1 MRNIFYEEKIFHRY
15 ANTYERRCSREPS
28 VWVVET
34 LALSCMKALH
44 KFASLGIARRWRWS
58 SAFFFPFLL
67 DCLDT
72 PFLATSIPS
81 SILGRAY
88 ASLAC
93 NSMPGS
99 KIWMHS
105 ELEGR
110 QREETLLYCSLQDAH
125 FSSMILGYLRLI
137 FLRAN
142 HEYLCIYAK
151 FEGTKTHRLH
161 RNAGVT
167 KVWYLLVTLNIS
179 YDKHPMILILW

>member
-1 MRNIFYEEKIFHRY
+1 MRIFTFSIFPQLRNNWKYILWIVSRKLHCVKLIRNIFYEEKILSIDILTLMNEGV
-15 ANTYERRCSREPS
+15 AEAS
-28 VWVVET
+28 VRVVET

-110 QREETLLYCSLQDAH
+110 RREETLLYCKMRISPPWFLDICAW
-125 FSSMILGYLRLI
+125 SSY
-137 FLRAN
+137 
-142 HEYLCIYAK
+142 
-151 FEGTKTHRLH
+151 
-161 RNAGVT
+161 V
-167 KVWYLLVTLNIS
+167 
-179 YDKHPMILILW
+179 